1 MIDPGSIPTFTGDLV
16 ALQQHIT
23 SLRQAAQEIRDNGG
37 KVDARFQRLAPS
49 YTAPEA
55 GQLLATTHP
64 VASRSASFADDL
76 ETVAAALTTYVSEVA
91 DIVKRLEA
99 LRAQATLFVESVKR
113 DDALLRSWQQDR
125 DKVEEHQAVWDG
137 VNAAVAAFQQTEV
150 RCADK
155 ITALVGGTQWHVND
169 GSPKQDHPYGFSA
182 EQLSEA
188 DRLPW
193 GTPAHHEALPFGID
207 YHLKEVGVSLWHN
220 AAGSVEGFIDLLS
233 PGEDGDA
240 TREGLV
246 RAIVGMESYLLDPHG
261 DREDPG
267 VWNSPFAQ
275 DSRPMAKEF
284 AKGLVAWDD
293 WQSNPGK
300 AFGTVLFNGLTLGAG
315 PLGAAAKG
323 ASAAGKAGAG
333 ARVAGTLA
341 QVGDVLDPIG
351 AAAKSVGAAARALPR
366 VADLTAGVRAAT
378 DAAGSADTAHSVLR
392 LPDGSELRISDG
404 TFVPSRNGVVDST
417 LPPHE
422 PAATQR
428 TPSGEDLRKRELV
441 GARAHASEPGASSG
455 DSPRPGSGNEG
466 HGGRDPGNATS
477 TDPGQAAQGVDQG
490 SRTGSSDTHIEDASE
505 GRPLGHDQSGL
516 VDHPAADPV
525 DSGGGHASGGHAG
538 DGQATHTGRGPMELG
553 GEAERRL
560 REGIRSIP
568 RNTMKPKVLERIV
581 TRLGEDPSGR
591 EIAEIISSGHLAQS
605 SGFLDTV
612 SMVGSSNAHQV
623 PRAIDQIR
631 LGDQLYRSGLRNIEF
646 EVKDAALKAD
656 LDVRVT
662 DDSGQ
667 SYGYQLKRLDNP
679 KEPIN
684 EIAKSHHLGQLS
696 KSEADHKIMLVD
708 GQGTVADW
716 QAKGVPDEL
725 LQVHRGEHPVKSR
738 KGRGILFVIRLED
751 GTLVIPPGAK
761 VDPRGVL

>member
-1 MIDPGSIPTFTGDLV
+1 MISPDNIPTFTGDLV
-16 ALQQHIT
+16 ALQQHIS
-23 SLRQAAQEIRDNGG
+23 SLRRAAKAIRDNGG
-37 KVDARFQRLAPS
+37 EVHTRFQRLAPS

-55 GQLLATTHP
+55 EQLLATTQP
-64 VASRSASFADDL
+64 VESRSSSFADDL
-76 ETVAAALTTYVSEVA
+76 ETVAAALTAHVIEVA
-91 DIVKRLEA
+91 EIVKRLET
-99 LRAQATLFVESVKR
+99 LRGQATVFVESVKG
-113 DDALLRSWQQDR
+113 DDGLLRSWQQDQ
-125 DKVEEHQAVWDG
+125 DKVDEHQAIWDG
-137 VNAAVAAFQQTEV
+137 VNAAVAAFQQAEV
-150 RCADK
+150 DCADK
-155 ITALVGGTQWHVND
+155 ITALVGGTQWHIND
-169 GSPKQDHPYGFSA
+169 GSPEQDNPYGFSA
-182 EQLSEA
+182 EQLGEA
-188 DRLPW
+188 DKLPW

-207 YHLKEVGVSLWHN
+207 YHLREAGVSLWNN
-220 AAGSVEGFIDLLS
+220 AAGSVEGFIDLFS

-261 DREDPG
+261 DREGTGP
-267 VWNSPFAQ
+267 WNMPFARE
-275 DSRPMAKEF
+275 SRPFAKEF
-284 AKGLVAWDD
+284 AKGLVGWDD
-293 WQSNPGK
+293 WQTNPGK

-341 QVGDVLDPIG
+341 KVGEVLDPIG
-351 AAAKSVGAAARALPR
+351 AAARTAGVAARALPR
-366 VADLTAGVRAAT
+366 VADLTAGVRAVT
-378 DAAGSADTAHSVLR
+378 EAAAAADSTHSVLR
-392 LPDGSELRISDG
+392 LADGSELRIADG
-404 TFVPSRNGVVDST
+404 EFIPGKGGVVDNT
-417 LPPHE
+417 RARHE
-422 PAATQR
+422 PPATER
-428 TPSGEDLRKRELV
+428 TSSGDLPRQHELIGV
-441 GARAHASEPGASSG
+441 GARAPEATAHTGDSLPPGASHDVPGGSGPRDAASTHTSHATESGEQGNHTGRTETHSRSGADNWTSVPDHSEPGDIPPDG
-455 DSPRPGSGNEG
+455 HGSGGVRHPEDN
-466 HGGRDPGNATS
+466 HG
-477 TDPGQAAQGVDQG
+477 
-490 SRTGSSDTHIEDASE
+490 
-505 GRPLGHDQSGL
+505 
-516 VDHPAADPV
+516 
-525 DSGGGHASGGHAG
+525 
-538 DGQATHTGRGPMELG
+538 GQATETTPGPLELG
-553 GEAERRL
+553 GEAEHRL
-560 REGIRSIP
+560 REGIRGIP

-581 TRLGEDPSGR
+581 SRLGEDPSGR
-591 EIAEIISSGHLAQS
+591 EIAEIISSGHLSQS
-605 SGFLDTV
+605 QGFLDTV
-612 SMVGSSNAHQV
+612 SMVGSSNPHQV

-708 GQGTVADW
+708 GQGTVAEW
-716 QAKGVPDEL
+716 QAKGVPEEL
-725 LQVHRGEHPVKSR
+725 LQVHHGEHPVKSK